1 MEVLGN
7 APFLPLPHLFFD
19 EYYDYLTLVVE
30 EELTLGLLGC
40 EEGETVVFHT
50 SIEAVD
56 WVGDAFCGVF
66 EVS

>member
-56 WVGDAFCGVF
+56 
-66 EVS
+66 